1 MRRLLV
7 SIEVNGKQTNVGEIV
22 GEDAYSA
29 SFKYSDTWRN
39 SIHAAPISISLP
51 LREQAFSPRETR
63 NFFEGL
69 LPEGFLRKTIAESNQ
84 IDQSDYLTLLE
95 LLGAECLGAVQIEGD
110 RSNDDTSRGYHRLD
124 ADTLWNLAREGAEK
138 SAELVVESRLSLTGA
153 SGKIGVYRDSDGN
166 WYLPS
171 GSAPSTH
178 ILKQSHIRYRHI
190 VQNEQLCQ
198 LTAQLLGIDIPK
210 STVISCGNDDR
221 HEEVLFATERFD
233 RTFDGS
239 ISTASGMPCPLRLH
253 QEDFGQAMGII
264 PADKYERTDAKYMK
278 KMFDLLRERSASP
291 VEDQIKLWDMIVFH
305 YLAGNTDGHIKN
317 FSLLY
322 GKDLKRI
329 RLAPA
334 YDMISTVIYDTH
346 SSQMAFA
353 IGGIRNWTEI
363 DRMAFVRA
371 VDEIGLNKK
380 MFMDRFDSMQERFS
394 KELQKAAGV
403 LADSGYEEVYDIA
416 EKIISKH
423 QTR

>member
-1 MRRLLV
+1 MRKLQV
-7 SIEVNGKQTNVGEIV
+7 SIEVNGGQTHVGEIA
-22 GEDAYSA
+22 GDDAFSA
-29 SFKYSDTWRN
+29 SFQYSDTWLN
-39 SIHAAPISISLP
+39 SGNAMPISVNLP
-51 LREQAFSPRETR
+51 LTEQAFSPRETR
-63 NFFEGL
+63 IFFEGL

-95 LLGAECLGAVQIEGD
+95 LLGTECLGAVQIEGERTID
-110 RSNDDTSRGYHRLD
+110 LTARGYHRLD
-124 ADTLWNLAREGAEK
+124 DDALWDLAREGAGK
-138 SAELVVESRLSLTGA
+138 SVELVVESRLSLTGA
-153 SGKIGVYRDSDGN
+153 SGKIGVYRDLEGN
-166 WYLPS
+166 WYLPT

-198 LTAQLLGIDIPK
+198 LTAKILGIQIPD
-210 STVISCGNDDR
+210 STMISCGKDDSR
-221 HEEVLFATERFD
+221 EAVLFATERFD

-239 ISTASGMPCPLRLH
+239 NTSASDMPCPLRLH
-253 QEDFGQAMGII
+253 QEDFAQAMGIV

-278 KMFDLLRERSASP
+278 RMFDLLRERSASP

-334 YDMISTVIYDTH
+334 YDMVSTIIYDNH

-353 IGGIRNWTEI
+353 IGGIRDWAEI
-363 DRMAFVRA
+363 DRNAFRRA
-371 VDEIGLNKK
+371 ADEIGLNEKL
-380 MFMDRFDSMQERFS
+380 FMNRFDTMHDGFTQALE
-394 KELQKAAGV
+394 KAADV
-403 LADSGYEEVYDIA
+403 LAAFDYEEVHDIA
-416 EKIISKH
+416 GKIISKY